1 MTSAQVDSIYQRS
14 SRAVHQTRD
23 TPSSLLRAAAAGKSA
38 AAQPSSMPKSIGQAA
53 ATAPWNKRTSVMSH
67 HTGAPGLPS
76 SSGIASTSDALGT
89 VSSGALRHA
98 HQHSALAGVSLPAAP
113 RQPTADE
120 PRRSAARNAAV
131 NSNASPFRAPSQPS
145 SYQQQQAAAPPAVS
159 ASAGDPLRE
168 APRYVILYNRASP
181 SSVSTVNDVLARTQH
196 PHPILF
202 DWSVRAVDVGD
213 AEHGQTADGDDQ
225 VVVQRLQRMREFAPA
240 LRDGVVLYDRVQR
253 CAYQDVN
260 TIAHHIVA
268 QRDVL
273 VGALV
278 AHEMVRRR
286 TGVEN
291 GGGTGNSQP
300 SATARQP
307 LYNVDADTEYGAG
320 AAVAATGGG
329 GSNRTVAEVCQRQVL
344 PCDVKDLDRYGAEA
358 ASRIRFGGGNA
369 GGGGGDGGEYDQMPP
384 SSRARNRHGNG
395 SGDIGSI
402 QVSRGGAGAGA
413 GGGGGGGSAS
423 GART

>member
-23 TPSSLLRAAAAGKSA
+23 TPSSLLRAAAAGTGGKGGAVSA
-38 AAQPSSMPKSIGQAA
+38 PMSSSQAVS
-53 ATAPWNKRTSVMSH
+53 APWNKRTSVMSH

-98 HQHSALAGVSLPAAP
+98 HQQGALAGVSLPAAP

-120 PRRSAARNAAV
+120 PRRSAARNTS
-131 NSNASPFRAPSQPS
+131 NSSSPFRA
-145 SYQQQQAAAPPAVS
+145 QQHQQAPPA
-159 ASAGDPLRE
+159 AGDPLEE
-168 APRYVILYNRASP
+168 APRYVILYNRTSQ

-213 AEHGQTADGDDQ
+213 AERGQTHDNEDQ

-286 TGVEN
+286 TGAAPGNGGNGN
-291 GGGTGNSQP
+291 GGGQP
-300 SATARQP
+300 SATARQL
-307 LYNVDADTEYGAG
+307 LYNVDGDAEYGAG
-320 AAVAATGGG
+320 AAAAAGGNA
-329 GSNRTVAEVCQRQVL
+329 NRTVAEVCQRQVL
-344 PCDVKDLDRYGAEA
+344 PCNVKDLDRYGAEA
-358 ASRIRFGGGNA
+358 AARIRFGGGNA
-369 GGGGGDGGEYDQMPP
+369 GGGGGDGGEYDQTPP
-384 SSRARNRHGNG
+384 RARGRHNNG

-402 QVSRGGAGAGA
+402 QVSRGGAGAGGGG

-423 GART
+423 GARA